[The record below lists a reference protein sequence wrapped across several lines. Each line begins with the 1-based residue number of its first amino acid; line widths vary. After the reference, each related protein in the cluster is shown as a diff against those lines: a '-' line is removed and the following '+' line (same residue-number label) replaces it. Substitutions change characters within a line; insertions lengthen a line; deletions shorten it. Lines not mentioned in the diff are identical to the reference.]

1 MCSVELVQ
9 VLLQHDEAYAYGQEY
24 ADDKKVLRA
33 KQLRPNQT
41 PWEAMCSLY
50 PFCNMGNKENPSFSP
65 VRYAPDCGEIL
76 VLYSVW
82 DAPGPI
88 TWDAE
93 DEEQDDAAQED
104 NPFQIV
110 TLWDREEDRGQLIKE
125 NLQQGCPWLFNANC
139 TDEANTR
146 RLCADDAIEIR
157 TIKRQKPPPRRPA
170 QTIDLSGLRAC
181 LHTL

>member
-1 MCSVELVQ
+1 MCTVELVQ
-9 VLLQHDEAYAYGQEY
+9 ILLRHDEAYEYGQEY

-33 KQLRPNQT
+33 KQLRPGQT

-50 PFCNMGNKENPSFSP
+50 PFCNMANKENPSFSP
-65 VRYAPDCGEIL
+65 VRYAPDCAEIL

-82 DAPGPI
+82 DAPGPL

-93 DEEQDDAAQED
+93 QDEQDDTEQDDAR
-104 NPFQIV
+104 FQIV
-110 TLWDREEDRGQLIKE
+110 TLWDFEEDRGQLHKE
-125 NLQQGCPWLFNANC
+125 NLQQGCPWLFNATC

-157 TIKRQKPPPRRPA
+157 TIKRLRPQRRQA
-170 QTIDLSGLRAC
+170 QPFDLSGLRAC